1 VVSLKEGKCF
11 LLKPTTGLD
20 NAQLSIKKC
29 TANEKA
35 MVNIDAVGSGKV
47 DYKTGTILI
56 FETDENGQ

>member
-1 VVSLKEGKCF
+1 LKEGKYF
-11 LLKPTTGLD
+11 LLKPTTRLD

-47 DYKTGTILI
+47 RKVDYKT
-56 FETDENGQ
+56 